1 MDKPQEYLIKLE
13 FSSDMKLIYILDAVI
28 SEILKEMGFPE
39 EASEQV
45 NLAVIEAGTNAI
57 KHGNKND
64 PNKKVHFEFE
74 ISTDKLTITVRDEG
88 EGFNPDEIRD
98 PLNPENLLRPSGRGI
113 FLMRTFMDEVK
124 YNETGTEVTMIKYR
138 EPK

>member
-1 MDKPQEYLIKLE
+1 MDKPREYLIKLE
-13 FSSDMKLIYILDAVI
+13 FSSDMKLIYILDAVV
-28 SEILKEMGFPE
+28 SEILKEMNFPE

-74 ISTDKLTITVRDEG
+74 ISADKLTITVRDEG
-88 EGFNPDEIRD
+88 EGFNPDEVCD

>member
-13 FSSDMKLIYILDAVI
+13 FSSDMKLIYILDAVV
-28 SEILKEMGFPE
+28 SEILKEMDFPE

-64 PNKKVHFEFE
+64 PNKKVHFEFG
-74 ISTDKLTITVRDEG
+74 ISPDKLTITVRDEG
-88 EGFNPDEIRD
+88 EGFNPDEIGD
-98 PLNPENLLRPSGRGI
+98 PLDPENLLRPSGRGI
-113 FLMRTFMDEVK
+113 FLMRTFMDEVR